1 MQGKTKKM
9 KLSQNTK
16 LAIYNKIVASLNVK
30 DSGTIAKELQKKID
44 YVQPKWFVEFYKQ
57 TLKTCSKQGLSFIT
71 YKTDTIGSFRHYN
84 FWVECEF
91 FDTQECKQLFL
102 LARQEVEQIKE
113 DLKKLKESIFAVN
126 TDKAFLVVFP
136 QWEQQLNE
144 SLPTRK
150 VNMPAI
156 AMDVSFLDKYKK

>member
-1 MQGKTKKM
+1 M

-30 DSGTIAKELQKKID
+30 GFGTIAKELQEKID
-44 YVQPKWFVEFYKQ
+44 DVQPKWFVEFYKS
-57 TLKTCSKQGLSFIT
+57 TLKICSKQGLSFTT
-71 YKTDTIGSFRHYN
+71 YKTDTIGSGQYYH
-84 FWVECEF
+84 FWVEYEF
-91 FDTQECKQLFL
+91 FDAQECKQLFL

-113 DLKKLKESIFAVN
+113 DLKKLKESILAVN

-156 AMDVSFLDKYKK
+156 AMDVSYLDKYKKQGV

>member
-1 MQGKTKKM
+1 M

-16 LAIYNKIVASLNVK
+16 LAIYNKIVASLKVK
-30 DSGTIAKELQKKID
+30 GFGTIAKELQEKLD
-44 YVQPKWFVEFYKQ
+44 DVQPKWFVEFYKS
-57 TLKTCSKQGLSFIT
+57 TLKTCSEQGLSFTT
-71 YKTDTIGSFRHYN
+71 YKADTIGSDRYYH
-84 FWVECEF
+84 FWVEYEF
-91 FDTQECKQLFL
+91 WGTQECKQLFL
-102 LARQEVEQIKE
+102 LARQEVKQIKE
-113 DLKKLKESIFAVN
+113 DLKKLKESILAVN

-156 AMDVSFLDKYKK
+156 AMDVSYLDKYKKQGV